1 MNRRLKIIGI
11 ICIAT
16 AIMILI
22 ANLFYVNDI
31 SAAVGFDVAA
41 VGYILISV
49 GKSREENKLRNEK
62 YISDYEI
69 SELIYSYCQMG
80 KYIKDKDIPEL
91 EDIQV
96 RIENELNDIEI
107 RVKNR
112 EEWINKKGI

>member
-1 MNRRLKIIGI
+1 MNERLKILGI
-11 ICIAT
+11 TCIIASV
-16 AIMILI
+16 IILI
-22 ANLFYVNDI
+22 FGLFYVNDI
-31 SAAVGFDVAA
+31 TAAVGFDFAA
-41 VGYILISV
+41 VGYILISI
-49 GKSREENKLRNEK
+49 GKTKEVNKLRNEK